1 MRRRKSLGEFI
12 PEIERFLHKRKR
24 EARNNIAMAA
34 ELSLKEYEIPSTEEP
49 LAIIGYPTV
58 EGNNFEIKPALL
70 NLVKQNQFSGS
81 PTEDPNL
88 HISTFLRLS
97 GTLKANQEA
106 LRLHLFPF
114 SVNIFCPCKNLPQ
127 HFRSLKC

>member
-1 MRRRKSLGEFI
+1 MHRSKSLGEFV

-24 EARNNIAMAA
+24 EAQNNNAMAA
-34 ELSLKEYEIPSTEEP
+34 EHTLKEYATPSTDEP
-49 LAIIGYPTV
+49 QAIVVYPTV

-70 NLVKQNQFSGS
+70 NLVQQNQFSGS

-97 GTLKANQEA
+97 
-106 LRLHLFPF
+106 
-114 SVNIFCPCKNLPQ
+114 
-127 HFRSLKC
+127 